1 MIRVVIDTNIVISAL
16 LRAGS
21 LPEAVIN
28 LAFSGDVQ
36 WVASEAILAEYAEVL
51 QRPRFAIGSARTA
64 DVMSRIRKSVLLVAP
79 TIRIEATKDPDDN
92 MFLECAQAGD
102 ADYIVTGNIRHFPR
116 IWQKTRV
123 VTPREFIDAWTA
135 APPDYR

>member
-21 LPEAVIN
+21 LPEAAIN

-92 MFLECAQAGD
+92 MFWNAHRRATRIILSPATSGIFLESGRKL
-102 ADYIVTGNIRHFPR
+102 GS
-116 IWQKTRV
+116 
-123 VTPREFIDAWTA
+123 
-135 APPDYR
+135 